1 MINRLPLTVGF
12 ARVSQATE
20 DQGNLETQTRQL
32 QDHGVHELVT
42 EIGSGARSDRRALRD
57 LQARLHAGDTLVELP
72 HRNAG
77 MGEAVGRDPGVDG
90 KSKGEEGMT
99 EAYCFKCR
107 TKQEIEAP
115 QDVTLKNGRPA
126 TTGKCPACGRKLFRM
141 VSWSDRK
148 ATQERRDRHVRG
160 SGGLAPGN
168 RQPVCTQGGAA
179 ARVSKW
185 GPMTPEN
192 GAMGRENGLALF
204 LHRFT
209 GNLASIS

>member
-1 MINRLPLTVGF
+1 MGMLL
-12 ARVSQATE
+12 
-20 DQGNLETQTRQL
+20 L
-32 QDHGVHELVT
+32 
-42 EIGSGARSDRRALRD
+42 
-57 LQARLHAGDTLVELP
+57 ELP

-126 TTGKCPACGRKLFRM
+126 TTGEMPGVREEVVPHGLLVRSQSYPGEAGYIGG
-141 VSWSDRK
+141 W
-148 ATQERRDRHVRG
+148 RDRHVRG

-168 RQPVCTQGGAA
+168 RQPVCTRGSHAA
-179 ARVSKW
+179 MVSKR
-185 GPMTPEN
+185 GAGTPEN
-192 GAMGRENGLALF
+192 GATNPENGLEHF
-204 LHRFT
+204 SYT
-209 GNLASIS
+209 GLRLI

>member
-1 MINRLPLTVGF
+1 MINRLPPTVGF

-20 DQGNLETQTRQL
+20 DQGNLETQTQQL
-32 QDHGVHELVT
+32 QDYGVHELVT

-148 ATQERRDRHVRG
+148 ATQERRDILAA
-160 SGGLAPGN
+160 GGIDMF
-168 RQPVCTQGGAA
+168 GAA
-179 ARVSKW
+179 EV
-185 GPMTPEN
+185 
-192 GAMGRENGLALF
+192 
-204 LHRFT
+204 
-209 GNLASIS
+209 